1 MPAPTN
7 SASELILASG
17 SPYRQEL
24 MKRLAIGFRAVSAD
38 VDERPEPGEVATDLA
53 VRLAGAKARAISTR
67 FPDAIVIGSDQVAAV
82 GDRMVGKPGS
92 RGAAKQQLELAS
104 GQDMNFYTAVCVVQS
119 GQGKCLEYLDT
130 TRVVFRQLDQRL
142 ISNYLDKEQALDC
155 AGSFK
160 SEGLGISLVSRI
172 DTQDPTALIGLPM
185 IWLSNALQSLG
196 VNIL

>member
-1 MPAPTN
+1 
-7 SASELILASG
+7 
-17 SPYRQEL
+17 

-38 VDERPEPGEVATDLA
+38 VDERPEPGESATDLA

-130 TRVVFRQLDQRL
+130 TRVVFRELDHRL

-196 VNIL
+196 VIIL